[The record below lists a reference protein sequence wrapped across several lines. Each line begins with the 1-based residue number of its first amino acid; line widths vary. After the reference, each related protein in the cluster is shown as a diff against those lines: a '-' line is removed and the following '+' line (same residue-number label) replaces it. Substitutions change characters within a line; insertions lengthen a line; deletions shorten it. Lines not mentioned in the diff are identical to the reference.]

1 MRKRVIDAAGFE
13 AKFQQDI
20 DPWNYSHSRFE
31 AYKRR
36 VLMYAVGDR
45 QFARGLELACAIG
58 ETTRFLAPRCLR
70 LLGLDSSD
78 TALREARR
86 RTASLANVSLARALL
101 PVDMPSGPFDLIV
114 ASEIF
119 YYLRPNDLRLLLL
132 RLERVTSPGGRI
144 VILHHLHDFDD
155 AAILP
160 RMAQLTAMR
169 SLGRRMALVFQQ
181 DEARF
186 QAAAFVKRKRISS

>member
-1 MRKRVIDAAGFE
+1 MRDRGNDPLSRAAMSPALGAGFVR
-13 AKFQQDI
+13 
-20 DPWNYSHSRFE
+20 YSI
-31 AYKRR
+31 
-36 VLMYAVGDR
+36 
-45 QFARGLELACAIG
+45 ARSKAAD
-58 ETTRFLAPRCLR
+58 CL
-70 LLGLDSSD
+70 
-78 TALREARR
+78 
-86 RTASLANVSLARALL
+86 LANVSLARALL
-101 PVDMPSGPFDLIV
+101 PVDVPSGPFDLIV